1 MSDPDPLAKL
11 RRFVPL
17 LAVVIFL
24 QAGFLVYALIVGVG
38 PPPGG
43 VSSSNVVVINPAET
57 PVLVVSAPRVPG
69 VWPLVVGDLVF
80 SGILLFVL
88 WRFLV
93 RRRQG

>member
-17 LAVVIFL
+17 LAVVIVL
-24 QAGFLVYALIVGVG
+24 QAGFLLYALFVQK
-38 PPPGG
+38 
-43 VSSSNVVVINPAET
+43 
-57 PVLVVSAPRVPG
+57 LPR

-80 SGILLFVL
+80 SGILLIVL

-93 RRRQG
+93 RRRG

>member
-17 LAVVIFL
+17 LTLVIIL
-24 QAGFLVYALIVGVG
+24 QAGFLVYALVAAKL
-38 PPPGG
+38 PK
-43 VSSSNVVVINPAET
+43 
-57 PVLVVSAPRVPG
+57 

>member
-17 LAVVIFL
+17 LTLVIIL
-24 QAGFLVYALIVGVG
+24 QAGFLVYALI
-38 PPPGG
+38 
-43 VSSSNVVVINPAET
+43 AHK
-57 PVLVVSAPRVPG
+57 LPR

-80 SGILLFVL
+80 SGVLLFVL

>member
-17 LAVVIFL
+17 LSVVVLL
-24 QAGFLVYALIVGVG
+24 QAGFLVYALF
-38 PPPGG
+38 
-43 VSSSNVVVINPAET
+43 AEKL
-57 PVLVVSAPRVPG
+57 PK

-80 SGILLFVL
+80 SGFLLFVL

-93 RRRQG
+93 RRRG

>member
-1 MSDPDPLAKL
+1 MTAPDPLAKL

-17 LAVVIFL
+17 LAIIIFL
-24 QAGFLVYALIVGVG
+24 QAGFLAFALLTGKL
-38 PPPGG
+38 PK
-43 VSSSNVVVINPAET
+43 
-57 PVLVVSAPRVPG
+57 

-93 RRRQG
+93 RRRQD

>member
-17 LAVVIFL
+17 LAVVIVL
-24 QAGFLVYALIVGVG
+24 QAGFLLYALF
-38 PPPGG
+38 
-43 VSSSNVVVINPAET
+43 AQK
-57 PVLVVSAPRVPG
+57 LPR

-80 SGILLFVL
+80 SGILLCVL

-93 RRRQG
+93 RRRG